1 MYLCATKNL
10 KKMKKVILTLAA
22 VLCCAS
28 LFVSCKKSDP
38 SGGQPDYTPAF
49 VEMTFGFNATPEMV
63 NSTEMVISYEAG
75 NEKNTV
81 TQSSESWSKTV
92 KVNLPCTIKFSR
104 TVSVKDASQFTPDKT
119 FKYTTGYDVSLQIL
133 NAAGEIVKTGGVI
146 GTSASGSG
154 KADKVAEIINKGL
167 LNLECTYS
175 FDKDG
180 NVVK

>member
-1 MYLCATKNL
+1 
-10 KKMKKVILTLAA
+10 MKKVILTLAA

-92 KVNLPCTIKFSR
+92 KVNLPCTIKFGR